1 MAAKLLSPELSDI
14 RQFGNIEFLAKQTV
28 EGFITGLH
36 RSPYHG
42 FSVEFAEHRMYYE
55 GESTRHIDWKVF
67 AKTDK
72 LFVKKYEEET
82 NLRCTIL
89 TDISSSMYYPEKTNG
104 KLVFAVWAA
113 ACLAYMLQK
122 QRDAVGLTLF
132 SDKTETQTPVR
143 STKEH
148 LREVHLLLEKT
159 LRSEKPK
166 QKKTAAAE
174 VIHEIAEKIKKRSLV
189 IILSDMFEQQENT
202 EGLFQALRH
211 LKHNKHEVL
220 IFQITDKETEEEFRF
235 GNVPYEFVDSESGE
249 RVKVAPPLIREA
261 YIRSVSEF
269 KQHLRE
275 KCHSYKIDLTEADIK
290 KGMATVLQSYLVKRK
305 KMV

>member
-1 MAAKLLSPELSDI
+1 MVSTFLSPELSDI

-89 TDISSSMYYPEKTNG
+89 ADISSSMYYPDKSHG
-104 KLVFAVWAA
+104 KLVFGVWAA

-132 SDKTETQTPVR
+132 SDKVDFQTPIR
-143 STKEH
+143 STKKH
-148 LREVHLLLEKT
+148 LREIHLLLEKV
-159 LRSEKPK
+159 LQSEKPR
-166 QKKTAAAE
+166 QKKTSASE
-174 VIHEIAEKIKKRSLV
+174 VLHEIAEKIKRRSL
-189 IILSDMFEQQENT
+189 IILLSDMFEQQGSME
-202 EGLFQALRH
+202 ELFQALRH

-220 IFQITDKETEEEFRF
+220 IFQITDAETEEELKF
-235 GNVPYEFVDSESGE
+235 GAGPYEFIDSESGE
-249 RVKVAPPLIREA
+249 RVKVAPSLIKKS
-261 YIRSVSEF
+261 YINSILEF
-269 KQHLRE
+269 KQQLRE
-275 KCHSYKIDLTEADIK
+275 KCHNYKIDLTEVDIK
-290 KGMATVLQSYLVKRK
+290 KGIFPILQSYLVKRK
-305 KMV
+305 KMA